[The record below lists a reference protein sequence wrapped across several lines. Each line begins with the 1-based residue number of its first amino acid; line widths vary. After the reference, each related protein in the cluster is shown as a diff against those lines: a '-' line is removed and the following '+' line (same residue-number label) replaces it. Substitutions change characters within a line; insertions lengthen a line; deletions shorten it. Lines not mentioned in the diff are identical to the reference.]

1 MQIVGPSFS
10 GKTTFLYDS
19 VKDAPCYF
27 RGDDGSPCWS
37 PKILYCYGSAWQ
49 PIFNQFQEMGVQ
61 FHEGLPDNMEDLCP
75 PETRPGLTIMDDLMH
90 VSSKSSQVTNL
101 LTKGKHHLDLCCH
114 FAVAKPLPFRQ
125 GASWSKSELS
135 LHRSLQ
141 ESCGHPLH
149 QKAYSGTLS
158 RLKSPKVAL
167 SRLKSPKVALNRLKS
182 PLPCNDIK
190 AKIPL

>member
-10 GKTTFLYDS
+10 GKTTFLYDL

-27 RGDDGSPCWS
+27 RGDDGSPCWF
-37 PKILYCYGSAWQ
+37 PKILYCYGPAWQ

-61 FHEGLPDNMEDLCP
+61 FHEWI
-75 PETRPGLTIMDDLMH
+75 TRQQGSPLSTRNTPRFDHYGRSYARKQQ
-90 VSSKSSQVTNL
+90 VFSSDQAVDQRNASLGSL
-101 LTKGKHHLDLCCH
+101 CH
-114 FAVAKPLPFRQ
+114 FAVAEPLPFRQ

-158 RLKSPKVAL
+158 RLKSP
-167 SRLKSPKVALNRLKS
+167 
-182 PLPCNDIK
+182 
-190 AKIPL
+190 